1 MTTERENARDLGDRY
16 RISSDTYEEKVEELE
31 QENKMKM
38 AALLDTVAISERKND
53 IPVDQQVSGDDSV
66 DDPKE
71 EDSSGKRVP
80 ESSPPVVL
88 GIAPNDSN
96 ASNLETATGSPTTS
110 PTGNPTASPT
120 KGPTASPSIS
130 PTATPTKPP
139 TASPTGNPTVSP
151 TDQPTTSPSA
161 SPSHVPTVA
170 RWEDD
175 ANTAPAD
182 AKKERKKQGPKKDA
196 AKAPEATEDVA
207 EKQEGPKKKAATVAN
222 AAKKESDVIEKNLPD
237 GGSSARANVPVE
249 ENEYAPAG
257 KLIISQSQEE
267 VMNTITAANQSAQV
281 ANRPLGLPIYAWGV
295 IGVGLLLGV
304 VLGALIAKKRRREK
318 SASVGPTST
327 STKKR
332 IAIDY
337 GYGDDDSVDVEELSI
352 VSDISSL
359 SGGTFV
365 VQRDRV

>member
-1 MTTERENARDLGDRY
+1 MTTGRESARDLGDRY

-31 QENKMKM
+31 QENKMT
-38 AALLDTVAISERKND
+38 ALLDTVEISGRNND
-53 IPVDQQVSGDDSV
+53 VPIGQQQQKGGDSV

-80 ESSPPVVL
+80 ESSPPVVVV
-88 GIAPNDSN
+88 IAPNDSN
-96 ASNLETATGSPTTS
+96 ASNLETG
-110 PTGNPTASPT
+110 
-120 KGPTASPSIS
+120 
-130 PTATPTKPP
+130 
-139 TASPTGNPTVSP
+139 
-151 TDQPTTSPSA
+151 
-161 SPSHVPTVA
+161 
-170 RWEDD
+170 EDD
-175 ANTAPAD
+175 ANTAPVD

-196 AKAPEATEDVA
+196 AKAPEVAAEEATEDAA
-207 EKQEGPKKKAATVAN
+207 ENQEGPKKMAATVEN
-222 AAKKESDVIEKNLPD
+222 AAKKESEVVEDNLPD

-249 ENEYAPAG
+249 ENAYAPAG
-257 KLIISQSQEE
+257 KLNISQSQEE

-295 IGVGLLLGV
+295 IGVGLLLGL

-327 STKKR
+327 SRKSASVGPTSTSTKKR

-337 GYGDDDSVDVEELSI
+337 GGDGSVDVEELSI

-365 VQRDRV
+365 VQQDRV

>member
-1 MTTERENARDLGDRY
+1 MTTERESDARDLGDRY
-16 RISSDTYEEKVEELE
+16 RISSDTYEEKVEELH
-31 QENKMKM
+31 QENKM
-38 AALLDTVAISERKND
+38 AALLDTVEISERKND
-53 IPVDQQVSGDDSV
+53 IPIDQQVSGGDSV
-66 DDPKE
+66 DDPKK
-71 EDSSGKRVP
+71 EDSSGKR
-80 ESSPPVVL
+80 
-88 GIAPNDSN
+88 D
-96 ASNLETATGSPTTS
+96 ASNLETATGNPTTS

-130 PTATPTKPP
+130 PTSPPTKPP

-175 ANTAPAD
+175 ANTATAD

-257 KLIISQSQEE
+257 KLNISQSQEE

-295 IGVGLLLGV
+295 IGVGLVLGL

-337 GYGDDDSVDVEELSI
+337 GYGDEDSVDVEELSI